1 MGLSFR
7 QSEAPAS
14 ERKEKDMNRITGMLV
29 AALALA
35 VLQPATSAENQCRKV
50 VGSMVAVADPSSNSA
65 TGTLSHAGFLNGTTV
80 AVFNSRPYTTPVPT
94 QVTFTST
101 FALTT
106 SHGQLNGNATYLFD
120 FATGQG
126 TAIVKIDPAA
136 GTGIF
141 AEATGVLFIN
151 LVKSD
156 TVGTGPFHELIEA
169 QICFAPGHEPPDE
182 EE

>member
-1 MGLSFR
+1 
-7 QSEAPAS
+7 
-14 ERKEKDMNRITGMLV
+14 MNRIIGTLV
-29 AALALA
+29 AALALV

-50 VGSMVAVADPSSNSA
+50 TGKMVQVADPSSHSA
-65 TGTLSHAGFLNGTTV
+65 TGTISDAGFLNGTSV
-80 AVFNSRPYTTPVPT
+80 AVFNSPPYATPVPT

-101 FALTT
+101 FALSTNR
-106 SHGQLNGNATYLFD
+106 GQLNGNATYLFD

-151 LVKSD
+151 LLKSD
-156 TVGTGPFHELIEA
+156 TVGTGPFHELIGG
-169 QICFAPGHEPPDE
+169 QICFAPGIEPPDE
-182 EE
+182 E